1 MNCSLNSE
9 DDRRMSK
16 FGQIPL
22 LLCLLLFTS
31 LEAPAD
37 ELWDTTRERL
47 LSAEAYRL
55 HYDYTGEEGTFHF
68 RYTLVDNGERIL
80 TEVLDG
86 SARGSGT
93 RIYFDKKKDSQNV
106 AMDTGYFTLR
116 RSLEARDI
124 KGTSLYQPYFTL
136 MIEDLSSE
144 KPTKIQ
150 QTDKGSLLF
159 FGQRGESEDRLQ
171 HDSEGNPL
179 TYRRFEKG
187 KEIKKM
193 ELKKLEWGTFP
204 IDWKK

>member
-1 MNCSLNSE
+1 
-9 DDRRMSK
+9 MSK
-16 FGQIPL
+16 LFHFTFLLSWL
-22 LLCLLLFTS
+22 LLIS
-31 LEAPAD
+31 LEALAD
-37 ELWDTTRERL
+37 DIWETTRQRL

-68 RYTLVDNGERIL
+68 RYTLVDKGERIL

-93 RIYFDKKKDSQNV
+93 KIYFDKAKDSQNV

-116 RSLEARDI
+116 RSLGARDI

-136 MIEDLSSE
+136 MIEDLSSQ

-150 QTDKGSLLF
+150 KTDQGTLLF

-171 HDSEGNPL
+171 LDPEGNPI
-179 TYRRFEKG
+179 TYRRLEKG

-193 ELKKLEWGTFP
+193 EIRKLEWGTFP